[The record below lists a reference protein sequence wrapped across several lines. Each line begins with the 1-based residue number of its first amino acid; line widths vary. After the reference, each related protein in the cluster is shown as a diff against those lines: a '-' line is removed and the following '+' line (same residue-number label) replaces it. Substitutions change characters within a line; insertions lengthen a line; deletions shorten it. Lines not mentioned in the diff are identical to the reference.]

1 MIIRRRTK
9 FRLVYWYSADG
20 NFRCVKAVSLQ
31 AEPVNSVNELDEVG
45 NVDELKQGEYFI
57 ALPDGRLQ
65 RVQYVSRQDL
75 EAMKYFAKIQAENV
89 EPLRGPIY
97 AYQPLQKLQFA
108 PTNLEVQGV
117 AAKIQVPVAA
127 KVGAPAEEVAVPVA
141 SFSNF
146 NYPEQRFLINF

>member
-1 MIIRRRTK
+1 MK
-9 FRLVYWYSADG
+9 
-20 NFRCVKAVSLQ
+20 

-108 PTNLEVQGV
+108 PTNLEVQGIT
-117 AAKIQVPVAA
+117 AKIQVPVAG
-127 KVGAPAEEVAVPVA
+127 KVGAPAKEVAVPVA